1 MKILVLLF
9 AALLVAGCGEKEQ
22 PKGQEKSESS
32 PKEEPSPEAKAE
44 PKPESAPESR
54 ELPPLPETVTAEF
67 IMGLCA
73 KPHDER
79 DLIEELKDDFK
90 PGIWKALRNIGP
102 SKGELVQRMEAS
114 FTLKSVDRRFVVWE
128 FSHDAGV
135 LYSVM
140 TYDYETESYR
150 WWELMPD
157 GFINEFSGK
166 RYWRNLMEW
175 KSVRFSEED
184 VQTRM
189 RETIRGEK
197 SFKATF
203 EIKKGGE
210 LVAYAE
216 DEATWISELEQT
228 EEASEEE

>member
-9 AALLVAGCGEKEQ
+9 AALLPLLFLISCEPKEQ
-22 PKGQEKSESS
+22 
-32 PKEEPSPEAKAE
+32 PSPEAKAE

-67 IMGLCA
+67 IMGLWA

-79 DLIEELKDDFK
+79 DLIEELKDEFK
-90 PGIWKALRNIGP
+90 PGIWKSVRNIGP
-102 SKGELVQRMEAS
+102 SKEEQVQRMEAS
-114 FTLKSVDRRFVVWE
+114 FILKWVDQRFVVQE
-128 FSHDAGV
+128 VSHDDGV
-135 LYSVM
+135 QYSVM

-150 WWELMPD
+150 WWSLQPD
-157 GFINEFSGK
+157 GFITESSGK
-166 RYWRNLMEW
+166 RYWRNLREW
-175 KSVRFSEED
+175 KSVRLREED

-189 RETIRGEK
+189 RETVRGEK
-197 SFKATF
+197 SFKATL

-216 DEATWISELEQT
+216 DEATWVKELGPP
-228 EEASEEE
+228 EEADK

>member
-1 MKILVLLF
+1 
-9 AALLVAGCGEKEQ
+9 
-22 PKGQEKSESS
+22 
-32 PKEEPSPEAKAE
+32 
-44 PKPESAPESR
+44 
-54 ELPPLPETVTAEF
+54 
-67 IMGLCA
+67 
-73 KPHDER
+73 
-79 DLIEELKDDFK
+79 
-90 PGIWKALRNIGP
+90 
-102 SKGELVQRMEAS
+102 MEAS